1 MNTTTNATPDDPLKD
16 DLLQKIEALPLE
28 DQKMILAF
36 GTAMLDQSAGR
47 MTETD
52 AATFAALRHSEI
64 DNLDEIDAW
73 LIEHGYVKSDQP

>member
-1 MNTTTNATPDDPLKD
+1 MTTTPDDPMKAE
-16 DLLQKIEALPLE
+16 LLQRIEELSPE
-28 DQKMILAF
+28 DQRMILAF

-47 MTETD
+47 MTESD

-73 LIEHGYVKSDQP
+73 LIEHGYLKDDQP